1 MRESNRWA
9 APALAAAVASLLTTA
24 LLPPRALALPQEEE
38 RQIRREIV
46 VVGSQP
52 AHRRLIHEKLA
63 NRGYLGVSLL
73 GLTPELRQH
82 FGASRQS
89 GVLVSR
95 VDKGSPAEA
104 AGVAVGD
111 VITSVDGEPVRAT
124 SQLVGRIGLRQEG
137 DEVELGIVRDRAER
151 TLTAT
156 LALSERRQ
164 VEIGQFVW
172 HEEGPFVV
180 DIDPETIGKGLVV
193 DPGQIE
199 RVIAIDPETVNDSVS
214 RLLERI
220 KAEGGLPGIVQLD
233 LEQRKA
239 LEKRIAEL
247 EDRLLEMERQLRRR
261 IDD

>member
-1 MRESNRWA
+1 MRKPTRWA
-9 APALAAAVASLLTTA
+9 APTLAAAVTGLLTTA
-24 LLPPRALALPQEEE
+24 LLPPRALASPQEEE
-38 RQIRREIV
+38 QQIRREIV

-63 NRGYLGVSLL
+63 SRGYLGVSLL

-95 VDKGSPAEA
+95 VEKDSPAEA

-111 VITSVDGEPVRAT
+111 VITSVGGEPVRTT
-124 SQLVGRIGLRQEG
+124 SQLVGRIGSRQEG

-151 TLTAT
+151 TLRAT
-156 LALSERRQ
+156 LTQSERRQ

-172 HEEGPFVV
+172 HDQGPFIV
-180 DIDPETIGKGLVV
+180 DIDPEVIGKGLVV
-193 DPGQIE
+193 DPEKIE

-214 RLLERI
+214 QLLERI
-220 KAEGGLPGIVQLD
+220 RAEGGVPGIVRLD
-233 LEQRKA
+233 LEQRQA
-239 LEKRIAEL
+239 LEQRIAEL
-247 EDRLLEMERQLRRR
+247 EERLLEMERQLRQR
-261 IDD
+261 IHD

>member
-1 MRESNRWA
+1 MRQISRGTAPTLWA
-9 APALAAAVASLLTTA
+9 TFAAVLACG
-24 LLPPRALALPQEEE
+24 LLPAQGLAVPQEEE

-52 AHRRLIHEKLA
+52 AHRRLIHETLTE
-63 NRGYLGVSLL
+63 RGYLGVSLL
-73 GLTPELRQH
+73 GLTPELREH

-95 VDKGSPAEA
+95 VEKGSPAEA

-124 SQLVGRIGLRQEG
+124 SQLVGRIGRRQEG
-137 DEVELGIVRDRAER
+137 EEVELGIVRERAER
-151 TLTAT
+151 TVRAT
-156 LALSERRQ
+156 LAQSERRQ

-172 HEEGPFVV
+172 HDEGPFVV
-180 DIDPETIGKGLVV
+180 DIDPEVIGKGLVV
-193 DPGQIE
+193 DPERIE

-214 RLLERI
+214 QLLERI
-220 KAEGGLPGIVQLD
+220 KAEGGVPGIVRLD
-233 LEQRKA
+233 LEQRQQ

-247 EDRLLEMERQLRRR
+247 EERLLEMERLLRQRAQ
-261 IDD
+261 D